1 MGDRFFPGSL
11 DRFFRKFMAEFALSA
26 VLVEF
31 NVFKMTEVTGGLRD
45 LEFLLIGFVLVARGA
60 VDFLALDLVL
70 FIQMRFVMKLF
81 R

>member
-1 MGDRFFPGSL
+1 
-11 DRFFRKFMAEFALSA
+11 MAEFALSA

-60 VDFLALDLVL
+60 AKTETSGGDASARL
-70 FIQMRFVMKLF
+70 
-81 R
+81 